1 MHPRV
6 SAWALAS
13 CAAPAL
19 AATILIPT
27 TLAKEGPGALLM
39 AFFWHGLLA
48 FELLVVSL
56 ALLSPL
62 LLLPLERRVLA
73 FQVRA
78 ALMALTLVLAVTFV
92 AALLVGWMGTA
103 VLLALAVNASVF
115 LLIVHQPASAGPV

>member
-19 AATILIPT
+19 AAAILIPT

-39 AFFWHGLLA
+39 ALFWHGLLA
-48 FELLVVSL
+48 FELLMVSL

-62 LLLPLERRVLA
+62 LLLPLERRVLGL
-73 FQVRA
+73 QMRA
-78 ALMALTLVLAVTFV
+78 ALMALTLVLAMTFV

-103 VLLALAVNASVF
+103 VLLALALNAAVF
-115 LLIVHQPASAGPV
+115 LLVVHKPAALA